1 MARRRD
7 SKGRFKRGGGT
18 KRRRRK
24 RGKGMGS
31 IITVRRAGMGQL
43 DADTLLP
50 AAMGGGLSALT
61 ALSLRFFVDPA
72 QGTTQQMLVKYAP
85 WFGLAAGSLA
95 AGALFMMGGAGGQ
108 EQATRAFISAAVVTL
123 FGAGSDY
130 VLSEKPGLA
139 ATISAPAAMAGYL
152 GYGGMGAIVPEYSQ
166 PTGAIVM
173 EPVGPGGQRAGTIG
187 GVGSYGETVNLA
199 GVNTSAFG
207 TPGFNA

>member
-7 SKGRFKRGGGT
+7 SKGRFKRGGGK
-18 KRRRRK
+18 KRRRGGR
-24 RGKGMGS
+24 RRGMGS
-31 IITVRRAGMGQL
+31 IITVRRKGMGQL

-61 ALSLRFFVDPA
+61 TLALRFFVDPA
-72 QGTTQQMLVKYAP
+72 SGQTQRMLVKYAP
-85 WFGLAAGSLA
+85 WFGLATGSLA
-95 AGALFMMGGAGGQ
+95 AGALFMMGGRAGQ
-108 EQATRAFISAAVVTL
+108 EQATRAFISAAVVSL

-130 VLSEKPGLA
+130 VMSEKPALA
-139 ATISAPAAMAGYL
+139 ATIANAGMAGY
-152 GYGGMGAIVPEYSQ
+152 GYGGGMGAIVPEYSQ

-173 EPVGPGGQRAGTIG
+173 EPVGASGQRAGTIG
-187 GVGSYGETVNLA
+187 GVGGYGETVNLS